1 MVNKFFL
8 VSNILNSNKDN
19 KVGILEP
26 FVNIVLYYIL
36 NSNKT
41 NFTVAEL
48 VSESKSELQYNI
60 PEFPMRQ
67 IFIELSKRKF
77 IIKNN
82 NTNQYRL
89 NPDKS
94 TIDFSSNYRCKEDEL
109 KTSYLEVLKK
119 CKNFVSQKT
128 NQKCDSFET
137 LFNEFI
143 EDEFIKETAYYSK
156 EDITNLGYIAEYV
169 ENEKNNKSTNYAYI
183 MQLRLA
189 KALEGLLLYYSK
201 DFEISLRNLTIYI
214 DTPIVFYILG
224 ITTLEVKD
232 VYLNL
237 IEDLQKKGAKIAVF
251 EHTIQEVENILE
263 GSKKW
268 VESSSFDISKASL
281 ASEYYFENGYDKN
294 YIDLDIARFRNQLI
308 DLKIEILERP
318 DELENKRFNE
328 DTRTIEEL
336 IRKRRNIAF
345 EPYNESIERDVN
357 SINSIYILRKGRR
370 VSTIQE
376 AKFIFLTTS
385 YSLINAASE
394 YATSLKHS
402 NREISPCIS
411 DIFLG
416 TLLWSQTQKTLDFI
430 NLKLT
435 SQIYAAYSPSH
446 ELAEVYAK
454 ELNRAKDTQK
464 ITEEDFLLLQS
475 RRLTDKYLFDVTNG
489 DVSNVSDNTPG
500 EILRMLRD
508 ESEKKG
514 SDRTRQ
520 VMEEKLSQLEKEKEG
535 ELSKERAEKE
545 AQSKRNS
552 VYLGNMKSKADK
564 NWKILEFILDIVA
577 LLVLVIFIVIFLDR
591 IIKLDDKTHNII
603 GTLSTLAILFSP
615 VLKCIPNKFISKFNY
630 VTLFYSFKNVVKK
643 RIYRN
648 YNDALNVIK

>member
-416 TLLWSQTQKTLDFI
+416 TLL
-430 NLKLT
+430 
-435 SQIYAAYSPSH
+435 
-446 ELAEVYAK
+446 
-454 ELNRAKDTQK
+454 
-464 ITEEDFLLLQS
+464 
-475 RRLTDKYLFDVTNG
+475 
-489 DVSNVSDNTPG
+489 
-500 EILRMLRD
+500 
-508 ESEKKG
+508 
-514 SDRTRQ
+514 
-520 VMEEKLSQLEKEKEG
+520 
-535 ELSKERAEKE
+535 
-545 AQSKRNS
+545 
-552 VYLGNMKSKADK
+552 
-564 NWKILEFILDIVA
+564 
-577 LLVLVIFIVIFLDR
+577 
-591 IIKLDDKTHNII
+591 
-603 GTLSTLAILFSP
+603 
-615 VLKCIPNKFISKFNY
+615 
-630 VTLFYSFKNVVKK
+630 
-643 RIYRN
+643 
-648 YNDALNVIK
+648 